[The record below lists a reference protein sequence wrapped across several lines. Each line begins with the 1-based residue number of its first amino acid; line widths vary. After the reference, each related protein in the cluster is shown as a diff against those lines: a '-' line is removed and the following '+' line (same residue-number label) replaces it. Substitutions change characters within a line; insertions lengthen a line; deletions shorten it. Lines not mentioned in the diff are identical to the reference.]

1 MKALKKI
8 ACTIG
13 IVAVIL
19 IEEIFRGAGGWKPND
34 RITRAIYDE
43 VGKKELVYQGNKEI
57 LAEVQY
63 TYELKKKDAKTIP
76 EFVKA
81 FNGALGDEQKD
92 IRVNIYAKL
101 SRCREISVCS
111 LSNHHN
117 NTLEEAGYDGLWS
130 LRIGSLDELDDLF
143 PESPFL
149 YYMGI
154 EGIRHL
160 EIDAY
165 TQRRAEKEGIDWYE
179 CWPELEEVTVIGS
192 DSENIW

>member
-1 MKALKKI
+1 MKALKKT

-13 IVAVIL
+13 VLAVIL
-19 IEEIFRGAGGWKPND
+19 IVEVFRGAGGWRPND
-34 RITRAIYDE
+34 RISRAVYDE
-43 VGKKELVYQGNKEI
+43 VGKKDLVYQGNKEI

-63 TYELKKKDAKTIP
+63 TYELKKKDAETIS

-81 FNGALGDEQKD
+81 FNRALGDERRY
-92 IRVNIYAKL
+92 IRVYIYAKL

-130 LRIGSLDELDDLF
+130 LRIGPIDELDYLF
-143 PESPFL
+143 PESPLL

-160 EIDAY
+160 EIDTY
-165 TQRRAEKEGIDWYE
+165 TQRWAEKEGIDWYE
-179 CWPELEEVTVIGS
+179 CWPDLEEVTVIGAE
-192 DSENIW
+192 SEE